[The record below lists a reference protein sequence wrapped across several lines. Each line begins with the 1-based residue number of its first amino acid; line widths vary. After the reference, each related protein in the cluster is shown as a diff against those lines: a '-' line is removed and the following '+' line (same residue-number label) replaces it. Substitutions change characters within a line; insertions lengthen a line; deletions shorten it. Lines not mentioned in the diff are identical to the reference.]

1 MNDLLD
7 WYNKRDVMIYD
18 AIVIGLGPAGAAAA
32 YEISKSGFNVLA
44 IEKARLP
51 RYKPCGGGITA
62 KIDKILESDFKEV
75 VERTVHGIC
84 LSYRGDDELY
94 HFSEKPICYMVM
106 RDRFDYFLAEKAT
119 AAGAEILRERVL
131 GVNEERGMMAVSTD
145 SGKYYAGMIIGADG
159 AGSTVARK
167 LGLNNGTA
175 YAHLVESE
183 VRVKPE
189 FMEKSGVAIRFDIG
203 SMQSGYGWI
212 FPKADHLSVGAGGFV
227 GQGRKHVDYYADFM
241 EKCVPDVTETLLLR
255 RCVLPMFNRKR
266 CISGNRCMLVGDAA
280 SLVDPFTGEGV
291 YYAVKS
297 AIMAAGAMA
306 DGREPCDYEAQV
318 REEIY
323 KEFRF
328 AGKVGR
334 VFYSF
339 PKLMHGLLKE
349 YPELMRGFVGLS
361 RGDVSYEELWKSF
374 WNKTAKGA
382 FSMSGL
388 SNVPKLLRMMV

>member
-1 MNDLLD
+1 
-7 WYNKRDVMIYD
+7 MIYD
-18 AIVIGLGPAGAAAA
+18 AIVAGLGPAGATAA
-32 YEISKSGFNVLA
+32 YEMSRSGFNVLA

-62 KIDKILESDFKEV
+62 KIDRILENDFKDV

-84 LSYRGDDELY
+84 LSYRGNDELY
-94 HFSEKPICYMVM
+94 HFSDKPICYMVM
-106 RDRFDYFLAEKAT
+106 RDRFDYFLAEKAE
-119 AAGAEILRERVL
+119 AVGVEILRERVVE
-131 GVNEERGMMAVSTD
+131 VNEERGIVEVSTD
-145 SGKYYAGMIIGADG
+145 RGKYYAGMLIGADG

-167 LGLNNGTA
+167 LGLNSGTA
-175 YAHLVESE
+175 YARLVEAE

-189 FMEKSGVAIRFDIG
+189 FMEKAGGVIRFDIG
-203 SMQSGYGWI
+203 SMSSGYGWI

-227 GQGRKHVDYYADFM
+227 GGGRKHVEYYEDFM
-241 EKCVPDVTETLLLR
+241 EKCVHDVTETLLVR
-255 RCVLPMFNRKR
+255 RCVLPMFDRKR
-266 CISGNRCMLVGDAA
+266 FISGNRCMLVGDAA
-280 SLVDPFTGEGV
+280 SLVDPFTGEGI

-297 AIMAAGAMA
+297 AMIAAGVMA
-306 DGREPCDYEAQV
+306 DGLEPCDYDARV
-318 REEIY
+318 RDGIY
-323 KEFRF
+323 REFGF
-328 AGKVGR
+328 AGKFAK

-361 RGDVSYEELWKSF
+361 RGDVSYEELWKSV
-374 WNKTAKGA
+374 WSKTVNGA